1 MSARPIVVGLAGGS
15 GSGKTT
21 VLRRLMERFGTEHV
35 AVVDHDSYYLDLV
48 HLAPERRAKF
58 NFDHP
63 DALETELL
71 IAHLDELLEGKA
83 IEKPVYDFT
92 GHVRSEATTTI
103 EPRPIVIVEGILVL
117 SDARLRDRM
126 QIKLFV
132 EAADDIRLIRRI
144 RRDINERGRAV
155 DDILSQYE
163 RTVRPMHHSYVE
175 PSRNEADIIIPRGGH
190 NTVAIDLVVARLA
203 EWLRTY
209 GSV

>member
-21 VLRRLMERFGTEHV
+21 VLRRLMERFGTEHI
-35 AVVDHDSYYLDLV
+35 AVVDHDSYYLDLA
-48 HLAPERRAKF
+48 HLAPDRRAKF

-71 IAHLDELLEGKA
+71 IAHLDALLDGKS

-92 GHVRSEATTTI
+92 RHVRSEATTTI

-144 RRDINERGRAV
+144 RRDIHERGRAV

-163 RTVRPMHHSYVE
+163 RTVRPMHRSYVE
-175 PSRNEADIIIPRGGH
+175 PSRHEADIIIPRGGH

-203 EWLRTY
+203 EWLRHY